1 MRGKIK
7 KVLSKYLKDVPMKQE
22 DANKMV
28 EELIDLVPGLSGAM
42 QFKYEKMHEYLNKI
56 MDSMVMYDKDTL
68 KMAEAAIDRNRF
80 CATEA
85 RTILRSMMK

>member
-1 MRGKIK
+1 MAKIK
-7 KVLSKYLKDVPMKQE
+7 YKAEIELEITDRVLEKTIKFEESIQARYQDRFEEMHKYL
-22 DANKMV
+22 N
-28 EELIDLVPGLSGAM
+28 S
-42 QFKYEKMHEYLNKI
+42 I

-85 RTILRSMMK
+85 RKILRSMMK